1 MDAERLE
8 MDLPNTILNIPSD
21 KKFIKENY
29 DIYQQL
35 NFFNQ
40 DGIFEGTCPECA
52 SCGKNFLK
60 IKMPELD
67 ETGKKLKLESYLF
80 VQESKNR
87 MKSYLEKH
95 IEKEI
100 EIELLKIKDE
110 IEEKV
115 RARYISTKPDLSEE
129 FQSDAC

>member
-1 MDAERLE
+1 

-40 DGIFEGTCPECA
+40 DGIAEGICPECS

-67 ETGKKLKLESYLF
+67 ETGKLKLESYLS

-95 IEKEI
+95 IQNEI
-100 EIELLKIKDE
+100 ELELLKIKDE
-110 IEEKV
+110 IEGKV

-129 FQSDAC
+129 CRFDAC